1 MSIPRPPNTKCRA
14 NLALARWLAEV
25 QKLEFGGRYE
35 PELHQRGPLYLV
47 PTRTLVGRETA
58 VRLGVNSDEDL
69 LGGFVEHAF
78 IAGKAI
84 VHPLPRGGVA
94 PEGWNPL
101 FAEKVRDVVLNGVS
115 VFSLADAH
123 RAGARML
130 AEGPVRAKL
139 AEACGGLGQY
149 VAHDLDEL
157 DAWLGGLE
165 ERQLAQGLVLEANL
179 ESIVTHSVGQ
189 LRVNGFLLSYHGHQH
204 QTRNA
209 RGELVYAGSDLLV
222 ARGGYAE
229 LLALD
234 LAREVRQ
241 AIEYARIFDT
251 AAAIFF
257 PGCFASRR
265 NYDIAQGRDGNGRER
280 FGVLEQS
287 WRVGGASSAEIAAL
301 EAFRADPGLPAV
313 RAASFEIHEDK
324 RLPDNSRVIYR
335 GPRRT
340 RRLPAQVC
348 DDGGGMTANSERI
361 RIGVGDDRIEGTFL
375 SPRAKVPGV
384 LFVHGWGGSQQR
396 DLKARPGHRRARL
409 RVPDLR
415 PARPRRGKRAPGAG
429 DARDNLQDLL
439 AAYDRLVA
447 HPAIDSEAIAVVG
460 TSYGGYLAAI
470 LSQLRAVRW
479 LALRVPA
486 IYRDEDWL
494 TPKLLLDRE
503 DLSEYRSSLIPAAS
517 NRALQACAG
526 FRGDVL
532 LVESEF
538 DSYVPHSTIMSFR
551 AAFQQTHS
559 LTHRIIDHA
568 DHALS
573 SEAAQD
579 AYTSILV
586 DWITE
591 MVVGERLSITPAY
604 ATIHPAF

>member
-1 MSIPRPPNTKCRA
+1 
-14 NLALARWLAEV
+14 
-25 QKLEFGGRYE
+25 
-35 PELHQRGPLYLV
+35 
-47 PTRTLVGRETA
+47 
-58 VRLGVNSDEDL
+58 
-69 LGGFVEHAF
+69 
-78 IAGKAI
+78 
-84 VHPLPRGGVA
+84 
-94 PEGWNPL
+94 
-101 FAEKVRDVVLNGVS
+101 
-115 VFSLADAH
+115 
-123 RAGARML
+123 
-130 AEGPVRAKL
+130 
-139 AEACGGLGQY
+139 
-149 VAHDLDEL
+149 
-157 DAWLGGLE
+157 
-165 ERQLAQGLVLEANL
+165 
-179 ESIVTHSVGQ
+179 
-189 LRVNGFLLSYHGHQH
+189 
-204 QTRNA
+204 
-209 RGELVYAGSDLLV
+209 
-222 ARGGYAE
+222 
-229 LLALD
+229 
-234 LAREVRQ
+234 
-241 AIEYARIFDT
+241 
-251 AAAIFF
+251 
-257 PGCFASRR
+257 
-265 NYDIAQGRDGNGRER
+265 
-280 FGVLEQS
+280 
-287 WRVGGASSAEIAAL
+287 
-301 EAFRADPGLPAV
+301 
-313 RAASFEIHEDK
+313 
-324 RLPDNSRVIYR
+324 
-335 GPRRT
+335 
-340 RRLPAQVC
+340 
-348 DDGGGMTANSERI
+348 MTANSERI

-396 DLKARPGHRRARL
+396 DLKRAQGIAGL
-409 RVPDLR
+409 GCVCLTFDLR
-415 PARPRRGKRAPGAG
+415 GHGAESG
-429 DARDNLQDLL
+429 RQALVTREDNLQDLL

-591 MVVGERLSITPAY
+591 MVVGARLSITPAY